1 LPVVL
6 VFLCM
11 SQHKNRLSKESSPYL
26 LQHAQNPVDWY
37 PWAEEALQKAKT
49 EDKPILVSIGY
60 AACHW
65 CHVMERESFEDENT
79 AAIMNKH
86 FVNIKIDR
94 EERPDL
100 DHIYMDAVQAMT
112 GSGGWPLNVFLTPD
126 GKPFYGGTYF
136 PPVRAH
142 NRASWKETLLGI
154 AQSYQEKRQDILDQ
168 ADQLVKHLEQANSF
182 GIAKATTFQIPFEEK
197 FTRKHTEQ
205 ILENILSA
213 ADRQW
218 GGFGRAPKFPQTFT
232 IQYLLRHYHFYGDEQ
247 ALAQAKLSLDKMIF
261 GGIYD
266 QAGGGFA
273 RYSTDTEWL
282 APHFEKMTYDN
293 ALLVSVLAEA
303 YQLTKDPL
311 YAETIKHTLAFMMR
325 EMLNPEAGFYSA
337 LDADSEGVEGKFYTW
352 TKAEAD
358 TLFGEDA
365 ELLAEV
371 FDISEEGNWEGV
383 NILRI
388 KSSITAIALQKDIP
402 FDLLNDKVNLAR
414 EKLLKARSV
423 RIRPQLDDKILLG
436 WNALMNQALSKAYA
450 ALGDASYLQLA
461 EQNMAF
467 LMKNFRNSETG
478 GWFHTYKNGEARFP
492 AFLDDYAFLIDA
504 LLALQEVSG
513 KSSYINI
520 AKELAENVLSH
531 FPENES
537 PYFYF
542 TPAGQKDIIVRKKE
556 VYDGAIP
563 SGNALMAWNL
573 YRLSILTDEPTWRD
587 HAVSMLESLLQPV
600 VRYPTSFGVWAGF
613 LLELVNGTHEIVVLG
628 DNAPLEGRQLLAAY
642 IPNKIVQI
650 AVRPDETQVLMRGK
664 TVESGTTWY
673 LCRNYAC
680 LRPVKTLVEM
690 MQLIEPWGKDN
701 AIQHNN

>member
-1 LPVVL
+1 
-6 VFLCM
+6 M
-11 SQHKNRLSKESSPYL
+11 SQHVNRLNKESSPYL

-37 PWAEEALQKAKT
+37 PWAEEALQKAKA

-65 CHVMERESFEDENT
+65 CHVMERESFEDEST

-86 FVNIKIDR
+86 FINIKIDR

-112 GSGGWPLNVFLTPD
+112 GSGGWPLNVFLTPE
-126 GKPFYGGTYF
+126 GKPFFGGTYF
-136 PPVRAH
+136 PPVRAY

-154 AQSYQEKRQDILDQ
+154 AQSYQEKRHDIFDQ
-168 ADQLVKHLEQANSF
+168 AEQMVKHLEQANSF
-182 GIAKATTFQIPFEEK
+182 GLSQPSAFHIPFEEK
-197 FTRKHTEQ
+197 FTRRHTEQ
-205 ILENILSA
+205 ILENILKA
-213 ADRQW
+213 ADREW
-218 GGFGRAPKFPQTFT
+218 GGFGRAPKFPQTFS

-247 ALAQAKLSLDKMIF
+247 ALSQAKISLDKMIL

-266 QAGGGFA
+266 QAGGGFS

-293 ALLVSVLAEA
+293 ALLVSVLSEA

-311 YAETIKHTLAFMMR
+311 YAETIKHTLAFMIR
-325 EMLNPEAGFYSA
+325 EMLDPEAGFYSA

-352 TKAEAD
+352 TKAETD
-358 TLFGEDA
+358 SVLGDDA
-365 ELLAEV
+365 GLLSEV
-371 FDISEEGNWEGV
+371 FDISEAGNWEGV
-383 NILRI
+383 NILRLK
-388 KSSITAIALQKDIP
+388 KSISVVASEKGIP
-402 FDLLNDKVNLAR
+402 FDILNDTVNHAR
-414 EKLLKARSV
+414 EKLLQARSA

-436 WNALMNQALSKAYA
+436 WNALMNQALCKAFA
-450 ALGDASYLQLA
+450 ALGDESYLQLA

-467 LMKNFRNSETG
+467 MTNKFHNVETG
-478 GWFHTYKNGEARFP
+478 EWFHTYKNGEARFP

-513 KSSYINI
+513 KSGYLKM
-520 AKELAENVLSH
+520 AKDLAENVLNYFS
-531 FPENES
+531 EKDS
-537 PYFYF
+537 PYFFY
-542 TPAGQKDIIVRKKE
+542 TPEGQADIIVRKKE
-556 VYDGAIP
+556 IYDGAIP

-573 YRLSILTDEPTWRD
+573 YRLSILIDNPPWKEQS
-587 HAVSMLESLLQPV
+587 VSMLESLLQPV
-600 VRYPTSFGVWAGF
+600 LRYPTSFGVWAGF

-628 DNAPLEGRQLLAAY
+628 ENAFVEGRSLFAAF

-650 AVRPDETQVLMRGK
+650 ATRPDETQPLIRGK
-664 TVESGTTWY
+664 TLESGTTWY

-680 LRPVKTLVEM
+680 LRPVKTLPEL
-690 MQLIEPWGKDN
+690 MQLIEPWRKDN
-701 AIQHNN
+701 AKQHNN

>member
-1 LPVVL
+1 
-6 VFLCM
+6 M
-11 SQHKNRLSKESSPYL
+11 SQQKNRLSKESSPYL
-26 LQHAQNPVDWY
+26 LQHSQNPVDWY
-37 PWAEEALQKAKT
+37 PWTEEALQKAKA

-60 AACHW
+60 SACHW
-65 CHVMERESFEDENT
+65 CHVMERESFEDETT

-112 GSGGWPLNVFLTPD
+112 GSGGWPLNVFLTPE

-136 PPVRAH
+136 PPVKAY
-142 NRASWKETLLGI
+142 NRASWKETLLGV
-154 AQSYQEKRQDILDQ
+154 AQSYREKRQDILDQ
-168 ADQLVKHLEQANSF
+168 AEQLLMHLKQANSF
-182 GIAKATTFQIPFEEK
+182 GMAQHPAFQIPFEEK
-197 FTRKHTEQ
+197 FTRHQTEQ
-205 ILENILSA
+205 ILENILKT
-213 ADRQW
+213 ADRDW

-247 ALAQAKLSLDKMIF
+247 ALTQAKLSLEKMIF

-293 ALLVSVLAEA
+293 ALLVSALAEA
-303 YQLTKDPL
+303 YQLTKAPL
-311 YAETIKHTLAFMMR
+311 YAETIKHTLDFMMR
-325 EMLNPEAGFYSA
+325 EMFNPEAGFYSA

-352 TKAEAD
+352 TKAETDSIFGGDAD
-358 TLFGEDA
+358 
-365 ELLAEV
+365 LLAEV
-371 FDISEEGNWEGV
+371 FDISEAGNWDGV
-383 NILRI
+383 NILRL
-388 KSSITAIALQKDIP
+388 KKSITTLAQEKGIP
-402 FDLLNDKVNLAR
+402 FDLLSQKVNESR
-414 EKLLKARSV
+414 EKLLKARSG

-450 ALGDASYLQLA
+450 ALGDESYLLLA
-461 EQNMAF
+461 EQNMSF
-467 LMKNFRNSETG
+467 LVNKFHNAETG
-478 GWFHTYKNGEARFP
+478 EWFHTYKNGEARFP

-513 KSSYINI
+513 KSNYIKM

-531 FPENES
+531 FPEKES
-537 PYFYF
+537 PFFYF
-542 TPAGQKDIIVRKKE
+542 TPEGQSDIIARKKE

-563 SGNALMAWNL
+563 SGNAVMAWNL
-573 YRLSILTDEPTWRD
+573 YRLSILTDEPSWKD
-587 HAVSMLESLLQPV
+587 LSVSMLESLIEPV

-628 DNAPLEGRQLLAAY
+628 DNALIEGRQLLSAY

-650 AVRPDETQVLMRGK
+650 AVRPDETQSLMRGK
-664 TVESGTTWY
+664 TVESETTWY

-680 LRPVKTLVEM
+680 LQPVKTLAEL
-690 MQLIEPWGKDN
+690 MQLIEPWAKDN
-701 AIQHNN
+701 VI